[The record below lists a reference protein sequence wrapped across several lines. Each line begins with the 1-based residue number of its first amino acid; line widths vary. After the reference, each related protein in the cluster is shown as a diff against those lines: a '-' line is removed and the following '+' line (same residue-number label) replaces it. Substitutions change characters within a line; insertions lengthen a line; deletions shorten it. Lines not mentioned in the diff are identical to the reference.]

1 MFALVL
7 VHTLSVPANVTT
19 VIPATTKTSTR
30 KDYHDEFSG

>member
-19 VIPATTKTSTR
+19 VIPAE
-30 KDYHDEFSG
+30 YENLDEKGLS